1 MQVCLRVQAIYVV
14 TKTLSQL
21 GESPGSL
28 DLTHKTQPPSEPI
41 FSLQAHGALTRA
53 DTAPEQ
59 AQDFQSEILQE
70 VILQL

>member
-14 TKTLSQL
+14 TKTFSQL

-28 DLTHKTQPPSEPI
+28 DLTHKTQSLCEPI
-41 FSLQAHGALTRA
+41 FSLQAHGALTA

-59 AQDFQSEILQE
+59 AQDFQLEILQE